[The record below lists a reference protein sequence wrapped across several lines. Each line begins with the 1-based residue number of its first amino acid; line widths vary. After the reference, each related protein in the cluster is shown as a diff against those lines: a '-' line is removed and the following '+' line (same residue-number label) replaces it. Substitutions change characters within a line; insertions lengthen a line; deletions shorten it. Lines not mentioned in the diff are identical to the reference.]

1 MTDNKQYPEM
11 PEPTAWR
18 TYDNLLKRARYNAMP
33 ITSMQPGIYSHT
45 RMFTEDQ
52 MYAYVDAD
60 RAMRA
65 ANAKP
70 VAWRRLCYRE
80 WEYED
85 GITSFEHDPSAQ
97 ALYTEPQATPAS
109 QDAEDAMRWMQVVTV
124 AESAARE
131 HAMSEWQPIATAPK
145 DVLILLYGA
154 KRMEFAVGMNHS
166 RDGWVS
172 ASTAEFLS
180 MYPPTHWMPLPHRP
194 KAA

>member
-1 MTDNKQYPEM
+1 MTGLRGNPYGRVFPG
-11 PEPTAWR
+11 
-18 TYDNLLKRARYNAMP
+18 RAR
-33 ITSMQPGIYSHT
+33 
-45 RMFTEDQ
+45 R
-52 MYAYVDAD
+52 D
-60 RAMRA
+60 R
-65 ANAKP
+65 KEISD
-70 VAWRRLCYRE
+70 VGL
-80 WEYED
+80 
-85 GITSFEHDPSAQ
+85 
-97 ALYTEPQATPAS
+97 
-109 QDAEDAMRWMQVVTV
+109 QVVTV

-172 ASTAEFLS
+172 DSTAEFLS